1 MSTTPPRKIF
11 SLSQVAAS
19 IKKTL
24 AERYSQAYWI
34 KADMNKLNFYRHSG
48 HCYPDLVEKKDNKI
62 IAEMR
67 GMLWKGDYQAI
78 NRRFLDT
85 VNEPLKDGISILFLA
100 RISYDALYGIGLQ
113 IIDIDPTFSLGELTR
128 EKLVTIG
135 RLKQEKLFD
144 LNRSLPFPLLPKR
157 LAIISVETSKGLA
170 DFFKIIENN
179 PWAYRFEYRLFP
191 ALLQGD
197 KAVDSIRKQ
206 LRVIGAR
213 QQEFDALTIIRGGGG
228 DVGLS
233 CYNDYRLASE
243 LARFPIPVLT
253 GIGHATNET
262 ISEMV
267 AYKNAITPSE
277 LADFLIQHFHQFAAP
292 VVEAEKLLKRIPLEY
307 LSEKTREMAQLSR
320 QFQLASLGLIR
331 EQNAELRHLGNNLR
345 LHTDQFFKS
354 AWSNLLNTE
363 QHLEILHP
371 DQVLK
376 RGFTINYQQGKV
388 IKSVSDVDKTQEI
401 TTVFSDGKVISSIN
415 KILTQES

>member
-170 DFFKIIENN
+170 DFLKIIEKN
-179 PWAYRFEYRLFP
+179 PWSYRFEHRLFP

-197 KAVDSIRKQ
+197 KAVDSIREQ
-206 LRVIGAR
+206 LRVIRAR

-307 LSEKTREMAQLSR
+307 LSEKKREMGQLSR
-320 QFQLASLGLIR
+320 QFQLASLGLVR

-345 LHTDQFFKS
+345 LHAGQFFKS

-363 QHLEILHP
+363 QHLEMLHP
-371 DQVLK
+371 DRVLK
-376 RGFTINYQQGKV
+376 RGFTLNYQQGKV
-388 IKSVSDVDKTQEI
+388 IKSVSEVDKTQEI
-401 TTVFSDGKVISSIN
+401 TTVFYDGKVISSIN
-415 KILTQES
+415 KILTEES